1 MLISFKRFQY
11 YRGVKFFDTM
21 VLHMLLPIACCGF
34 QIEYF
39 REKSC
44 LVFKKIRFSHKKK
57 AAGHKIY
64 FERDLY
70 SRVIA

>member
-1 MLISFKRFQY
+1 
-11 YRGVKFFDTM
+11 M

-44 LVFKKIRFSHKKK
+44 LVFKKSVLVTTEAPFHRFILNR
-57 AAGHKIY
+57 IY
-64 FERDLY
+64 T
-70 SRVIA
+70 VA

>member
-1 MLISFKRFQY
+1 
-11 YRGVKFFDTM
+11 M
-21 VLHMLLPIACCGF
+21 VLHILLPIACCGF

-70 SRVIA
+70 IRVIA